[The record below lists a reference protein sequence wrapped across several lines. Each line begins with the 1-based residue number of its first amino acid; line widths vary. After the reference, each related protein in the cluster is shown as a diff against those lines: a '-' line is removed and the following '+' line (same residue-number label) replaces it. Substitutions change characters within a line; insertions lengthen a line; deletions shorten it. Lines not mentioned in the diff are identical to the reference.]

1 MVFHL
6 LVYLLSFIGI
16 WIGAGL
22 AISSVEK
29 LSRSLKLSSFMVSF
43 LVLGVFTS
51 ISEFSVGVNAV
62 LDNDPEIFVGNLI
75 GASIVIFMLIIPLL
89 AITGKAV
96 RINPELRGATLLAP
110 LFTVALPV
118 LLSLDGRIGKTDAIL
133 AITGYFF
140 STFFIESKR
149 SILEKASSLFQ
160 FRKNKVSLL
169 LLKIVV
175 GIAII
180 FTASY
185 FIVDQTL
192 YFSNLLS
199 VSPFV
204 ISLLVIAVGTNLPE
218 LSIVVRSMFMRSN
231 QVAFG
236 DYIGSA
242 SVNTLL
248 FGVLTLWYG
257 KPILLTNS
265 YLISLVFLIIGLICF
280 AFFARSKNLLTRGEG
295 WCLLSLYIVFMAIE
309 FYSHWG

>member
-1 MVFHL
+1 
-6 LVYLLSFIGI
+6 
-16 WIGAGL
+16 
-22 AISSVEK
+22 
-29 LSRSLKLSSFMVSF
+29 MVSF
-43 LVLGVFTS
+43 LILGIFTS

-62 LDNDPEIFVGNLI
+62 LDNDPEIYVGNLI

-89 AITGKAV
+89 AITGKSV

-110 LFTVALPV
+110 LTIIALPV
-118 LLSLDGRIGKTDAIL
+118 LLSLDGRIGRTDAL
-133 AITGYFF
+133 VAIIGYFF
-140 STFFIESKR
+140 STLFIESKR
-149 SILEKASSLFQ
+149 GILEKASGMFQ
-160 FRKNKVSLL
+160 FKKNKIPPLL
-169 LLKIVV
+169 FKIVAGV
-175 GIAII
+175 AII

-185 FIVDQTL
+185 FIVEQTL
-192 YFSNLLS
+192 YFSTLLN

-204 ISLLVIAVGTNLPE
+204 ISLMVIAIGTNLPE

-257 KPILLTNS
+257 QPVMLTNS

-280 AFFARSKNLLTRGEG
+280 AFFARSKNVLTRGEG
-295 WCLLSLYIVFMAIE
+295 WCLLSLYIVFMAVE